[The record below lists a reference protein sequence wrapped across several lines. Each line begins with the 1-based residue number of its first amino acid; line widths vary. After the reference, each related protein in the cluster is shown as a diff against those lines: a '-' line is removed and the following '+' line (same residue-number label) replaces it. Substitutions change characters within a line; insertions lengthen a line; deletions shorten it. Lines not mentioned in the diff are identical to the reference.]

1 MKIRK
6 IFVSLVTAGLAL
18 SAYVSAVGAAE
29 ISGVKFEDKITV
41 AGKTLVLNG
50 LGVRQILFFKGYAAA
65 LYLTEKKTSPEAVQA
80 LETPRRIV
88 LHILREK
95 IDPDELGQ
103 LFIAGMNKNS
113 TKEQKSK
120 VINQT
125 VKFGEMFAAQEPIK
139 KDEVLTLDWVPGSGT
154 VSTRNGKQI
163 GETLPGAE
171 FYNAVLRIWL
181 GESPVQKDLKKG
193 LLSGG

>member
-1 MKIRK
+1 
-6 IFVSLVTAGLAL
+6 
-18 SAYVSAVGAAE
+18 
-29 ISGVKFEDKITV
+29 
-41 AGKTLVLNG
+41 
-50 LGVRQILFFKGYAAA
+50 
-65 LYLTEKKTSPEAVQA
+65 
-80 LETPRRIV
+80 
-88 LHILREK
+88 
-95 IDPDELGQ
+95 
-103 LFIAGMNKNS
+103 MNKNS